1 MLPQPKKWRRSQNLL
16 AVPRNLKVRRPA
28 KLFRPSQ
35 SDQARS
41 VDRAVNGFLAKI
53 SHGKSATELHRN
65 VLKALEIDIPDGGLD
80 GPDGVPLGGEAY
92 KLDIGPETIQLA
104 ATDGPGLRAGLVT
117 LTQLVVAKD
126 GGCFLPAD
134 QILDWPDLPLRGF
147 HVDLT
152 FQTLSF
158 EYICSLLER
167 LAACKYNAMLI
178 EWGDKFPYQG
188 HRTLSHP
195 DALSPRQVSSLLELA
210 ESLGVVVIPL
220 VQTLGHAEFILRHPQ
235 FAHLSEV
242 PGDIYQLATGNPES
256 LVLAKQLVDQ
266 LIESHPSSPYVHL
279 GADEATQL
287 GESVSAEQVARKGL
301 SLVWVEY
308 MNVICRHVQAR
319 GRTPVVWDDM
329 LLGHPEALNR
339 FTRDCLLMHWNYT
352 AAAPIAADFTQ
363 PGVGR
368 INAKTYPRL
377 DLEVRERFDRFWAM
391 GGARPPKTFFTP
403 APVVYLQ
410 EAGFKV
416 ILAPSVRSFGDG
428 YGSPRLRQHI
438 DNGRH
443 MAQSAAS
450 LNSLGLMVTSWSI
463 RRTGIETTMPAL
475 LAAADAAWNGG
486 KAPLSKGSVDHML
499 AEQISAS
506 ASRDLIKT
514 LDLLGQSGLTL
525 FNGVGP
531 TYWDRRR
538 DRMGISPILGRV
550 RKADLGR
557 LTGSAPQVK
566 LARRLL
572 KQARQVGRRIAR
584 VAGSPKMHPS
594 FMHAWRY
601 AARELAH
608 KAAQWLYL
616 WQVVRFVRVDRGAG
630 SSLAK
635 QGAALLEDIR
645 RCARDCKRA
654 LGPTMTPGGLE
665 DELDIR
671 FGGEARLVR
680 RVVRVLRSDQSR
692 LEIRAQLA
700 GLLGLAVPGGAEK

>member
-1 MLPQPKKWRRSQNLL
+1 M
-16 AVPRNLKVRRPA
+16 AVPRNVKVRRPA

-35 SDQARS
+35 ADQARS
-41 VDRAVNGFLAKI
+41 VDRAVNAFLAKI
-53 SHGKSATELHRN
+53 SHGKSASEIHRN
-65 VLKALEIDIPDGGLD
+65 ALKVLEIDIPDGGLS
-80 GPDGVPLGGEAY
+80 GPDGAPLGGEAY
-92 KLDIGPETIQLA
+92 KLEIGPETIHLA

-126 GGCFLPAD
+126 GGCFLPTD

-147 HVDLT
+147 HLDLT

-220 VQTLGHAEFILRHPQ
+220 VQTLAHVEFILRHPQ

-242 PGDIYQLATGNPES
+242 PGDIYQLATANPES

-266 LIESHPSSPYVHL
+266 LIESHPSSPYMHL

-301 SLVWVEY
+301 SLAWVEY

-352 AAAPIAADFTQ
+352 ATAPVAADFVQ

-368 INAKTYPRL
+368 INAKTYPHL

-391 GGARPPKTFFTP
+391 GEARPPKTFFTS

-416 ILAPSVRSFGDG
+416 ILAPAVRSSGDG
-428 YGSPRLRQHI
+428 YGSPRLHQHI

-443 MAQSAAS
+443 MAQSAAA
-450 LNSLGLMVTSWSI
+450 LNSLGLMVTSWSV
-463 RRTGIETTMPAL
+463 RRTGIETTLPAL
-475 LAAADAAWNGG
+475 LAAGDAAWNGG
-486 KAPLSKGSVDHML
+486 KVSGKGGKGSMDRML
-499 AEQISAS
+499 AEQIWGSAG
-506 ASRDLIKT
+506 RDLIKM
-514 LDLLGQSGLTL
+514 LDQLGQSGLTL

-531 TYWDRRR
+531 AYWDRRR

-557 LTGSAPQVK
+557 LTGAAPQVK
-566 LARRLL
+566 LVRRVL
-572 KQARQVGRRIAR
+572 KQARHIGRRIAR
-584 VAGSPKMHPS
+584 VAGSPRMHPS
-594 FMHAWRY
+594 FMPAWRY

-608 KAAQWLYL
+608 KATQWLYL

-635 QGAALLEDIR
+635 QGVALLEDIR
-645 RCARDCKRA
+645 RCGRDCKRA
-654 LGPTMTPGGLE
+654 LGPTMTPSGLD

-680 RVVRVLRSDQSR
+680 RIVRALRTDQSR

-700 GLLGLAVPGGAEK
+700 SLLGLPSPSGAEK